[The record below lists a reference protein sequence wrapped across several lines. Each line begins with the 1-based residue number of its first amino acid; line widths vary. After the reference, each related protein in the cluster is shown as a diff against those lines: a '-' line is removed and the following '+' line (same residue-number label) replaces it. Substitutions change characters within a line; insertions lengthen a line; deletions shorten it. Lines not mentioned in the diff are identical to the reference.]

1 MDATCT
7 IQDSIHVFNLVHKYV
22 SRILGTY
29 QKLKGSKRIGGESC
43 EIGKIPQPEAVG
55 KQVGWGKSW
64 KIGKIPQPEATEKQA
79 GCGKSC
85 ETGKIPQPEAIG
97 KQVGWGKSWKIR
109 KIPQI
114 KK

>member
-29 QKLKGSKRIGGESC
+29 QKQAGWGKSC
-43 EIGKIPQPEAVG
+43 EIRKIPQPEAVG

-64 KIGKIPQPEATEKQA
+64 KI
-79 GCGKSC
+79 
-85 ETGKIPQPEAIG
+85 
-97 KQVGWGKSWKIR
+97 R

>member
-29 QKLKGSKRIGGESC
+29 QNAGVLLFCLIIYQASDTSPRI
-43 EIGKIPQPEAVG
+43 P
-55 KQVGWGKSW
+55 
-64 KIGKIPQPEATEKQA
+64 
-79 GCGKSC
+79 
-85 ETGKIPQPEAIG
+85 
-97 KQVGWGKSWKIR
+97 
-109 KIPQI
+109 